1 MLQAAKGIC
10 DDRAQNTGHLL
21 FGRAGGWLGGDKNES
36 SGELKKSWILIWEVK
51 QLYTY
56 VCACVCFS
64 RVRLFETPWTVARQA
79 PLSMRLLQARIL
91 VWVAISF
98 SRGSSPTQRLNPNL
112 LHWQVDSLTA
122 GWATLEAHTYVHLRF
137 IHLTFKFYLK
147 RK

>member
-56 VCACVCFS
+56 VCACVCVQSCPTLWDPMDCSPPSSSVHEASPGKNTSVGCHF
-64 RVRLFETPWTVARQA
+64 
-79 PLSMRLLQARIL
+79 LLQGI
-91 VWVAISF
+91 F
-98 SRGSSPTQRLNPNL
+98 PTQRLNPNL